1 MIIDFSIANTYSISE
16 KQTISFEPTSYDE
29 SDKLHYIDVEGTKL
43 LKTACIYGPNAAG
56 KSNIALALRFYLN
69 FMVYSFY
76 SNKPDSEISFI
87 PYLFTDEDSDSICGE
102 FDLNFFVLSS
112 EEKRYVKYSY
122 HLKLNRQKI
131 LEESLSYYPK
141 NLPRQIFTRTNDNVV
156 WGNSVKGAKKS
167 LEDIVVPNCT
177 VISASSKTNL
187 TILKDVFTYVV
198 ARFNGYIGVYSDG
211 VSQDLLKKL
220 DEDESFNRKATEFL
234 SYADFGS
241 ISNVKIRT
249 IKKEPVNS
257 DISDKEKSIT
267 RRATVFHH
275 YNGKDYPL
283 PLGFESSGTLRML
296 DLVEPLVDSCSTSMA
311 IIDELESS
319 LHQDLIETFLRL
331 FLELSTTSQILFT
344 THNQELL
351 DSGLLI
357 DDEVWFCGKTET
369 GNSVYSSISDYSGIR
384 KETSR
389 KKLYQAGKFGALPN
403 IDIQKLKELFN
414 GESEEK

>member
-1 MIIDFSIANTYSISE
+1 MIIDFSIANTYSIRE

-76 SNKPDSEISFI
+76 LNKPDSEISFV
-87 PYLFTDEDSDSICGE
+87 PFLFTNEHSDSIYGE

-112 EEKRYVKYSY
+112 DEIRYIKYSY
-122 HLKLNRQKI
+122 HLKLNRKKI
-131 LEESLSYYPK
+131 VEESLSYYPK
-141 NLPRQIFTRTNDNVV
+141 NLPRQIFKRTDDNIE
-156 WGNSVKGAKKS
+156 WGSSVKGAKKS
-167 LEDIVVPNCT
+167 IEDIIVPNCT

-187 TILKDVFTYVV
+187 SILKDVFTYII
-198 ARFNGYIGVYSDG
+198 ARFNGSIGAYSDG
-211 VSQDLLKKL
+211 ISQNLLKKL
-220 DEDESFNRKATEFL
+220 DEDEAFNKKATGFL

-241 ISNVKIRT
+241 ISDIKIKT

-257 DISDKEKSIT
+257 DMSDTEQTVT
-267 RRATVFHH
+267 RKATVFHH
-275 YNGKDYPL
+275 YNDKDYPL

-296 DLVEPLVDSCSTSMA
+296 ELVEPLVDSCKTSMA

-319 LHQDLIETFLRL
+319 LHQDLIEAFLRL
-331 FLELSTTSQILFT
+331 FLELSSTSQMLFT

-351 DSGLLI
+351 DSGLLL
-357 DDEVWFCGKTET
+357 DDEVWFCGKTDS
-369 GNSVYSSISDYSGIR
+369 GNSVYDSISDYTGIR

-403 IDIQKLKELFN
+403 IDIQKLKDLFN
-414 GESEEK
+414 GKTEEK

>member
-16 KQTISFEPTSYDE
+16 KQTISFQPTSYEKDE
-29 SDKLHYIDVEGTKL
+29 NLHYIDIEGTKL
-43 LKTACIYGPNAAG
+43 LKMACVYGANAAG

-76 SNKPDSEISFI
+76 SNTPDADISLI
-87 PYLFTDEDSDSICGE
+87 PFLFSDKEMNSVCGE
-102 FDLNFFVLSS
+102 FELNFFALSS
-112 EEKRYVKYSY
+112 EEQRYIKYSY
-122 HLKLNRQKI
+122 HLKLNRKKI

-141 NLPRQIFTRTNDNVV
+141 NLPRLIFNRNEDKIE

-167 LEDIVVPNCT
+167 INDIIVPNCT

-187 TILKDVFTYVV
+187 TIIKDVFTYVA
-198 ARFNGYIGVYSDG
+198 ARFNGYIGIFSEG
-211 VSQDLLKKL
+211 ISQDILKKL
-220 DEDESFNRKATEFL
+220 DEDNSFNIKAIGFL

-241 ISNVKIRT
+241 ISDIKVEST
-249 IKKEPVNS
+249 KKENANPNEADNQKNV
-257 DISDKEKSIT
+257 T

-275 YNGKDYPL
+275 YNDNDYPL
-283 PLGFESSGTLRML
+283 PLGFESSGTIRLL
-296 DLVEPLVDSCSTSMA
+296 ELIKPLVDSCTSSMA

-319 LHQDLIETFLRL
+319 LHQDLVEVFLRL
-331 FLELSTTSQILFT
+331 FLELSSNSQLLFT

-351 DSGLLI
+351 DSGLLL
-357 DDEVWFCGKTET
+357 DDEVWFCGKTEN
-369 GNSVYSSISDYSGIR
+369 GNSVYDSISDYSGIR

-403 IDIQKLKELFN
+403 IDIQKLKDLFN
-414 GESEEK
+414 EQ

>member
-1 MIIDFSIANTYSISE
+1 MT
-16 KQTISFEPTSYDE
+16 
-29 SDKLHYIDVEGTKL
+29 
-43 LKTACIYGPNAAG
+43 
-56 KSNIALALRFYLN
+56 
-69 FMVYSFY
+69 
-76 SNKPDSEISFI
+76 
-87 PYLFTDEDSDSICGE
+87 
-102 FDLNFFVLSS
+102 
-112 EEKRYVKYSY
+112 
-122 HLKLNRQKI
+122 
-131 LEESLSYYPK
+131 YYPK
-141 NLPRQIFTRTNDNVV
+141 HLPRQIFTRTDDNIV

-167 LEDIVVPNCT
+167 LEDIIVPNCT

-198 ARFNGYIGVYSDG
+198 SRFNGYIGVYSDG

-220 DEDESFNRKATEFL
+220 DEDEAFNRKATGFL
-234 SYADFGS
+234 SFADFGS
-241 ISNVKIRT
+241 ISDVKIRT

-257 DISDKEKSIT
+257 DISDKEQNIT

-311 IIDELESS
+311 IIDEVESS

-357 DDEVWFCGKTET
+357 DDEIWFCSKTNN
-369 GNSVYSSISDYSGIR
+369 GNSVYDSISDYTGLR

-414 GESEEK
+414 GESEKK

>member
-1 MIIDFSIANTYSISE
+1 MIIDFSIANTYSIRE

-29 SDKLHYIDVEGTKL
+29 SEKIHYIDAAGTKL
-43 LKTACIYGPNAAG
+43 LKAACVYGANAAG

-76 SNKPDSEISFI
+76 SNKPDSEIPFV
-87 PYLFTDEDSDSICGE
+87 PFLFTNEDSDSICGE

-112 EEKRYVKYSY
+112 EENRYIKYSY
-122 HLKLNRQKI
+122 HLKLNRKKI
-131 LEESLSYYPK
+131 VEESLSYYPK
-141 NLPRQIFTRTNDNVV
+141 NLPRQIFNRTNDNVV
-156 WGNSVKGAKKS
+156 WGSSVKGAKKS
-167 LEDIVVPNCT
+167 IEDIIVPNCT

-187 TILKDVFTYVV
+187 NILKDVFTYVV
-198 ARFNGYIGVYSDG
+198 ARFNGYTGVYSEEI
-211 VSQDLLKKL
+211 SQELLKKL
-220 DEDESFNRKATEFL
+220 DEDEVFNKKTTGFL

-241 ISNVKIRT
+241 ISDIKIKT
-249 IKKEPVNS
+249 IRKEPVNS
-257 DISDKEKSIT
+257 DMSNNEQTVT

-275 YNGKDYPL
+275 YNDKDYPL

-296 DLVEPLVDSCSTSMA
+296 ELVEPLVNSCTKSMA

-319 LHQDLIETFLRL
+319 LHQDLVEAFLRL
-331 FLELSTTSQILFT
+331 FLELSSTSQMLFT

-351 DSGLLI
+351 DSGLLL
-357 DDEVWFCGKTET
+357 DDEVWFCGKTDN
-369 GNSVYSSISDYSGIR
+369 GNSVYDSISDYTGLR

-403 IDIQKLKELFN
+403 IDIQKLKDLFN
-414 GESEEK
+414 GKSEEK

>member
-1 MIIDFSIANTYSISE
+1 MIIDFSIANTYSIRE

-69 FMVYSFY
+69 FMAYSFY
-76 SNKPDSEISFI
+76 SGRPDADI
-87 PYLFTDEDSDSICGE
+87 PFVPFLFTDKELDSICGE
-102 FDLNFFVLSS
+102 FDLNFFVLNS
-112 EEKRYVKYSY
+112 EEERYVKYSY
-122 HLKLNRQKI
+122 HLKLNRKQI
-131 LEESLSYYPK
+131 VEESLTYYPK
-141 NLPRQIFTRTNDNVV
+141 KLPRLIFSRTANSIE

-167 LEDIVVPNCT
+167 IQEIILPNCT

-187 TILKDVFTYVV
+187 SVIKDVFSYISI
-198 ARFNGYIGVYSDG
+198 RFKGYLGIYSDG
-211 VSQDLLKKL
+211 VSQTLLKKL
-220 DEDESFNRKATEFL
+220 DEDLSFNKKATEVL
-234 SYADFGS
+234 SFADFGS
-241 ISNVKIRT
+241 ISNIDSKPE
-249 IKKEPVNS
+249 KKESSNPDTINNEQSV
-257 DISDKEKSIT
+257 T
-267 RRATVFHH
+267 RLATVFHR

-296 DLVEPLVDSCSTSMA
+296 ELVGPLVDTDVTSMS

-319 LHQDLIETFLRL
+319 LHQDLVEAFLRL
-331 FLELSTTSQILFT
+331 FLELSKDSQLLFT

-351 DSGLLI
+351 ESGLLI